1 METLQY
7 ISDLVWGPYLVVL
20 LLGTGI
26 YFTFRLFF
34 IQVRYLFYGLRISL
48 GKDDHS
54 DSKEKKGDISYFQA
68 LATSL
73 SATIGTGNIVGVAG
87 ALLIGG
93 PGALFW
99 MWITAFIGM
108 ATKYAE
114 ALLAVKY
121 RTQTKHGYAGGPMYY
136 IENGLGQKWLGILFA
151 LFTLVAALGI
161 GNTVQANAAAGAL
174 SASSLEVPR
183 IVSSIV
189 IAFFTGMVILG
200 GVKRI
205 GKIASYI
212 VPFMGIL
219 YIGGASWIIFSH
231 YELIPQ
237 TFSLIFTYAFNPI
250 SAAAGGFGALLAMT
264 INIGIKR
271 GLFSNEAGLGSAP
284 IAAASAKTEYPVKQA
299 LVSMLG
305 PFIDTLIICSLTG
318 FVILIGLQV
327 YSDEA
332 IIHAIHSKESAF
344 KILGGSIPEFKN
356 FIAESQNASD
366 LWKGIIDIFSGNAVQ
381 MKDVLTSSVFYHALG
396 PIGKEIVIWGLFL
409 FVISTIIGW
418 YHYSDRALLYLGGG
432 KYIQIYRLFYVLMVI
447 VGGLGTN
454 IGLIWKLSDIANAL
468 MAIPN
473 LIALILLSG
482 VVISETKK
490 YFQTYPHKYDFIV
503 WVYVQLLSFLPKN
516 TISKLA
522 GSLARLKL
530 PRFIMIPVILAFSK
544 ITGINADEAQLS
556 LTSYPSLNQLF
567 IRYLKNGVRII
578 DQQENIIVSP
588 VDGTLLSSGKIS
600 KGEMVQAK
608 GIEFS
613 IKDLLGTDTFFNDFS
628 EAEYA
633 IIYLSP
639 HDYHRIHSPYSGKIL
654 GYYYKPGKLFPV
666 NAIAV
671 STIKKLFSRNE
682 RLITYLQTDH
692 GKLAVIK
699 IGATNV
705 GKIKVEYDSS
715 ITTNNWFRSSK
726 EKLYLDEK
734 RLTKGEELGRF
745 ELGSTVI
752 VIIENQ
758 KGKMIDMEKG
768 QKIRYGEPIG
778 IFHDSDNKKT
788 RKSFNEK

>member
-1 METLQY
+1 MESLQY

-26 YFTFRLFF
+26 YFTVRLFF
-34 IQVRYLFYGLRISL
+34 IQIRYFFYGCRISL
-48 GKDDHS
+48 GRDEKNK
-54 DSKEKKGDISYFQA
+54 SKKSTGDISYFQA

-121 RTQTKHGYAGGPMYY
+121 RNHTEYGYAGGPMYY
-136 IENGLGQKWLGILFA
+136 IENGLGQKWLGVLFA
-151 LFTLVAALGI
+151 IFTLIAALGI

-174 SASSLEVPR
+174 TASSLEVPR
-183 IVSSIV
+183 YITSIV

-205 GKIASYI
+205 GRIASYI
-212 VPFMGIL
+212 VPIMGLL
-219 YIGGASWIIFSH
+219 YITGALWIILSN
-231 YELIPQ
+231 YTLIPR
-237 TFSLIFTYAFNPI
+237 TFAMIFTYAFNPI

-284 IAAASAKTEYPVKQA
+284 IAAASAKTEYPVRQA

-305 PFIDTLIICSLTG
+305 PFIDTLVICTLTG
-318 FVILIGLQV
+318 LVILIGVQV
-327 YSDEA
+327 YSSDV
-332 IIHAIHSKESAF
+332 IVHAIQSKEAAA
-344 KILGGSIPEFKN
+344 KILGTSIGQFQN
-356 FIAESQNASD
+356 TVNASGNPEI
-366 LWKGIIDIFSGNAVQ
+366 LWRSIIDIFSADAAQ
-381 MKDVLTSSVFYHALG
+381 IKDVLTSSVFFMALG
-396 PIGKEIVIWGLFL
+396 PIGKEIVIFGLFL

-432 KYIQIYRLFYVLMVI
+432 RFIQVYRLFYVLMII

-454 IGLIWKLSDIANAL
+454 IALVWKLSDIANAL
-468 MAIPN
+468 MALPN

-482 VVISETKK
+482 VVIKETRE
-490 YFQTYPHKYDFIV
+490 YFKLYPHKYDFIV
-503 WVYVQLLSFLPKN
+503 WVYVKILSILPKN
-516 TISKLA
+516 TISKL
-522 GSLARLKL
+522 GGFLARMKL

-544 ITGINADEAQLS
+544 ITGINADEAQLE

-578 DQQENIIVSP
+578 DEQENVVVSP
-588 VDGTLLSSGKIS
+588 VDGTLLSSGQIA
-600 KGEMVQAK
+600 KGEMIQAK

-613 IKDLLGTDTFFNDFS
+613 IKELLGTDTFFSDFS
-628 EAEYA
+628 EGEYA

-639 HDYHRIHSPYSGKIL
+639 HDYHRIHTPYDGRII

-666 NAIAV
+666 NSIAV

-682 RLITYLQTDH
+682 RLITYLQTSQ

-705 GKIKVEYDSS
+705 GKIKVEYDDS
-715 ITTNNWFRSSK
+715 ITTNNWFRSPK
-726 EKLYLDEK
+726 ENLYTDQRHLK
-734 RLTKGEELGRF
+734 KGEELGRF

-752 VIIENQ
+752 VIIENK
-758 KGKMIDMEKG
+758 KGKMIEMEKG
-768 QKIRYGEPIG
+768 QRINYGEPIA
-778 IFHDSDNKKT
+778 IFLDKEDADASII
-788 RKSFNEK
+788 E